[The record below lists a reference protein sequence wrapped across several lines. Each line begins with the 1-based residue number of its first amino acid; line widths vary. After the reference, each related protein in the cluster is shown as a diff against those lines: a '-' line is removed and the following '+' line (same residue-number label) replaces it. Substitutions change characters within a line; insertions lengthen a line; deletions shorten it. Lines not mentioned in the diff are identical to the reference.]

1 MAAKILRDRG
11 RIIVVGAVGM
21 GVSRSNMYT
30 KELSLT
36 LSRSYGPGRYDP
48 QYEEGGIDYPLGYVR
63 WTERRNMEAFLDL
76 LAAGQIDVTPLL
88 EHRYPIEEGAKAFAD
103 LKNGL
108 YTSILEY
115 NGASAVPQR
124 SMSAVV
130 VATRHRIGEEVRVG
144 CIGAG
149 SFASS

>member
-1 MAAKILRDRG
+1 
-11 RIIVVGAVGM
+11 
-21 GVSRSNMYT
+21 
-30 KELSLT
+30 
-36 LSRSYGPGRYDP
+36 
-48 QYEEGGIDYPLGYVR
+48 
-63 WTERRNMEAFLDL
+63 MEAFLDL

-115 NGASAVPQR
+115 NGASAVSQK
-124 SMSAVV
+124 SMPAVV
-130 VATRHRIGEEVRVG
+130 AARPRIGDEVRIG

-149 SFASS
+149 NFASSVILPNLQSIKGVRFAIRGTTSGAGAASAQRVFKFQTAEQPSKY